1 MFHYKILIEMKRNI
15 IKKAGL
21 ILSLSLIAYTT
32 NSCSRDEIVDLKP
45 FNSIDENLAFSSAAN
60 IDLSVIGVY
69 NQAQNGF
76 YYTAPGAAN
85 TPRGYAFGA
94 AYFEQGDMRGEDM
107 VNTATFY
114 QLTYTATYDGGTA
127 NNVSHWDNLWGLVNK
142 ANIVIEGV
150 NKAAASGTITPQVRD
165 SYLGEMYFFRALAH
179 LEVLKHF
186 ARPYNFTPGATHPG
200 MPYRNFAINTPAT
213 IEAALLEGRASVKD
227 NYVKILDDLNNAE
240 LLTATKV
247 QRVGNMKI
255 TRITKEAAIAL
266 KTRVY
271 LNMRDWNKVLTEG
284 AKLAS
289 VYSVAT
295 APSLPFT
302 SNYGNTESIFSI
314 ENSAVTNPGVNAALA
329 SMYNNRS
336 LITISPI
343 IWRDA
348 RWMVDD
354 KRREEGL
361 MVRTAAGVKY
371 TNKYKDVTN
380 LSDASPLIRYSEVVL
395 SMAEANAR
403 LGNASTAVMELNLVR
418 NRSLANVAAQQYTT
432 SSFANPTELVDA
444 IITERRI
451 EFLGEGMR
459 WNDIHRLL
467 YDDLV
472 PTPGIP
478 AKYANGTP
486 TAASYT
492 LGTPYTGPFG
502 VSMIPK
508 TDYRIL
514 WPIPLTTTVN
524 NPTMAAQ
531 QNPGW

>member
-1 MFHYKILIEMKRNI
+1 MKKNIL
-15 IKKAGL
+15 KKAGL

-45 FNSIDENLAFSSAAN
+45 FNSIDEGFAFTTAAN
-60 IDLSVIGVY
+60 VDLSVIGVY

-76 YYTAPGAAN
+76 YYTSPEAAN

-127 NNVSHWDNLWGLVNK
+127 NNVSHWDNLWSLVNK

-150 NKAAASGTITPQVRD
+150 NKASAAGIIPATTRD
-165 SYLGEMYFFRALAH
+165 NYLGEMYFFRALAH
-179 LEVLKHF
+179 LETLKHF
-186 ARPYNFTPGATHPG
+186 ARPYNFTAGATHPG
-200 MPYRNFAINTPAT
+200 VPYRTFGINTPAT
-213 IEAALLEGRASVKD
+213 IDAALLEGRASVKD
-227 NYVKILDDLNNAE
+227 NYTKILEDLNNAE
-240 LLTATKV
+240 LLAPTKAS
-247 QRVGNMKI
+247 RTGNGKI

-271 LNMRDWNKVLTEG
+271 LNMRDWNKVITEG

-289 VYSVAT
+289 SYTIAAS
-295 APSLPFT
+295 PSLPFT

-329 SMYNNRS
+329 SMYNNRTM
-336 LITISPI
+336 IAISPI
-343 IWRDA
+343 IWRNP
-348 RWMVDD
+348 RWTVND
-354 KRREEGL
+354 KRREEGA

-403 LGNASTAVMELNLVR
+403 LGNTSSAITQLNLVR
-418 NRSLANVAAQQYTT
+418 NRSLANIAAEEYTA
-432 SSFANPTELVDA
+432 SSFANATELVDA
-444 IITERRI
+444 IVTERRI
-451 EFLGEGMR
+451 EFLAEGMR
-459 WNDIHRLL
+459 WGDIHRLL

-478 AKYANGTP
+478 AKMANAAP

-502 VSMIPK
+502 VNMIPK

>member
-1 MFHYKILIEMKRNI
+1 MKRNI

-21 ILSLSLIAYTT
+21 ILSLSLIAYTVS
-32 NSCSRDEIVDLKP
+32 SCSRDEVIDLKP
-45 FNSIDENLAFSSAAN
+45 FNSIDENLAFSNAAN
-60 IDLSVIGVY
+60 VDLSVIGVY
-69 NQAQNGF
+69 NAAQNGF
-76 YYTAPGAAN
+76 YYTSPDAAN

-114 QLTYTATYDGGTA
+114 QLTYTATYDGGTP
-127 NNVSHWDNLWGLVNK
+127 NNVHHWDNLWALINK

-150 NKAAASGTITPQVRD
+150 NKASGTGIITAPLRD
-165 SYLGEMYFFRALAH
+165 NYLGEMYFFRALAH
-179 LEVLKHF
+179 LEALKHF
-186 ARPYNFTPGATHPG
+186 ARPYNFTAGATHPG
-200 MPYRNFAINTPAT
+200 VPYRNFAINSPAT
-213 IEAALLEGRASVKD
+213 IEKALLEGRASVKD
-227 NYVKILDDLNNAE
+227 NYVKILEDLNNAE
-240 LLTATKV
+240 LLAPSKALRT
-247 QRVGNMKI
+247 GNGKI

-271 LNMRDWNKVLTEG
+271 LNMRDWNKVISEG

-289 VYSVAT
+289 SYTLAT
-295 APSLPFT
+295 APSLPFI

-343 IWRDA
+343 IWRNP
-348 RWMVDD
+348 RWLSDD
-354 KRREEGL
+354 KRREEGA
-361 MVRTAAGVKY
+361 MVRTAAGVKF
-371 TNKYKDVTN
+371 TNKYKDVVN
-380 LSDASPLIRYSEVVL
+380 LSDASPLIRYSEVIL

-403 LGNASTAVMELNLVR
+403 LGNTGPAISLLNQVR
-418 NRSLANVAAQQYTT
+418 NRSLANVATQEYSSA
-432 SSFANPTELVDA
+432 SFANTTELVDA
-444 IITERRI
+444 IVTERRI

-459 WNDIHRLL
+459 WSDIHRLL

-478 AKYANGTP
+478 AKMANGTP
-486 TAASYT
+486 TAASFT

-502 VSMIPK
+502 VNMIPK
-508 TDYRIL
+508 EDYRIL
-514 WPIPLTTTVN
+514 WPIPITTTVN

-531 QNPGW
+531 QNPQW